1 MEYPD
6 LLSLQV
12 LQQQHPTFTANLEL
26 FKEIDTLYQAGI
38 ELEHNKHDYLVS
50 KPGED
55 STTFEYRKKIF
66 TYEPILTE
74 SISEF
79 ANLFA
84 TNSYIME
91 LPQNDFWQSFSNN
104 TDGFGRPEKLLIRNC
119 LIQLLKYRTVFGYV
133 DKKQI
138 SNSFINNFN
147 RDVNGDSEI
156 PYIVLLDPKTVIHW
170 QKEGSAVNWIK
181 FRQIET
187 IHSPVDEPIYMAR
200 WVFIDAEKIVV
211 YQTEIANTDDPCHI
225 TPIIKNDSVYG
236 LGDSYTN
243 SSLIPKFIE
252 VYHEQPSIPIFCAE
266 IPEETWTSNLAI
278 HLVREHIRIHNN
290 LTFACNIAGVI
301 QRLFKP
307 MRENADDIV
316 DIEEAQ
322 NMAQTGNEYVI
333 VGDDFKYVEA
343 GGSSI
348 QVLDDR
354 CDRIANRIKSLI
366 FCNGVGVNSNG
377 TTQESGRAKS
387 YDFVNQ
393 EAALKAVG
401 GIIQPWLQNVYKRI
415 AWLYGFKQVDID
427 KIYIYGMDD
436 FNLDAPDEK
445 LERLVRL
452 SQLAL
457 PIPNTAYQLL
467 LLDFIKSLFPSIP
480 PKDAKKLQKELRE
493 IYNTGHPYI
502 SQENLM
508 KMYELSLLPP
518 DKVFE
523 YAGFT
528 NTELKSL
535 AQFLKEIK
543 YKELEKIEE
552 AAEIE
557 TEKEMETE
565 TKPEKKSTPL

>member
-1 MEYPD
+1 MDYPD

-12 LQQQHPTFTANLEL
+12 LQQEHPAFTANIDL
-26 FKEIDTLYQAGI
+26 FKEIDTLYQAGV

-74 SISEF
+74 SLSEF

-84 TNSYIME
+84 TNSYIMD
-91 LPQNDFWQSFSNN
+91 LPINDFWDSFSYN

-133 DKKQI
+133 DKKQV
-138 SNSFINNFN
+138 SNSFVNNFKTSIN
-147 RDVNGDSEI
+147 SNKEI
-156 PYIVLLDPKTVIHW
+156 PYVVLLDPKTVIHW
-170 QKEGSAVNWIK
+170 EKEGTSVNWIK

-187 IHSPVDEPIYMAR
+187 IHSPVNEPVHIAR
-200 WVFIDAEKIVV
+200 WVFIDDEKIVV
-211 YQTEIANTDDPCHI
+211 YQTEINKTDNHSQLS
-225 TPIIKNDSVYG
+225 PINRNKDSFYG
-236 LGDSYTN
+236 LDDSYN
-243 SSLIPKFIE
+243 NASMIPKFIE
-252 VYHEQPSIPIFCAE
+252 VYHEQPTIPIFCAE

-307 MRENADDIV
+307 MRENADDII

-354 CDRIANRIKSLI
+354 CDRIATRIKSLI
-366 FCNGVGVNSNG
+366 FCNGVGVNRNSPA
-377 TTQESGRAKS
+377 QESGRAKS

-401 GIIQPWLQNVYKRI
+401 GIIQPWLQNVYRRI
-415 AWLYGFKQVDID
+415 AWLYGFKQDDID
-427 KIYIYGMDD
+427 KIFIYGMDD

-480 PKDAKKLQKELRE
+480 PKDFKKLQKELKE
-493 IYNTGHPYI
+493 IYSTGHPYI

-543 YKELEKIEE
+543 FKELKTVEDNQ
-552 AAEIE
+552 AASLP
-557 TEKEMETE
+557 KENDL
-565 TKPEKKSTPL
+565 KQN